1 MVKVTAACIIIGD
14 EVLNG
19 KVVDTNST
27 FFAKYCFD
35 HGIQLKEIATIGDDE
50 TQIVDTVRRLV
61 KNYDFIIST
70 GGIGPTHDDITYEC
84 MAKSFNLPCELDE
97 ECKER
102 MRHKSDPEAR
112 LDADAL
118 KAHYQMA
125 TMPKGT
131 NVKNYYV
138 CDDLRVPICSI
149 SHKMYILPG
158 IPQLFARMLEA
169 FTPTLKKIYNLD
181 KDPRE
186 YVRYFVRTHLT
197 ESQISKELKL
207 IQDESTKVSEAIKI
221 GSYPH
226 FGMGF
231 NTVSILGE
239 KKDDSYLKSIVNRVV
254 NNLEGEVISSELE
267 NKFSNQES

>member
-1 MVKVTAACIIIGD
+1 M
-14 EVLNG
+14 
-19 KVVDTNST
+19 
-27 FFAKYCFD
+27 
-35 HGIQLKEIATIGDDE
+35 
-50 TQIVDTVRRLV
+50 
-61 KNYDFIIST
+61 
-70 GGIGPTHDDITYEC
+70 
-84 MAKSFNLPCELDE
+84 
-97 ECKER
+97 
-102 MRHKSDPEAR
+102 
-112 LDADAL
+112 
-118 KAHYQMA
+118 
-125 TMPKGT
+125 
-131 NVKNYYV
+131 
-138 CDDLRVPICSI
+138 
-149 SHKMYILPG
+149 
-158 IPQLFARMLEA
+158 
-169 FTPTLKKIYNLD
+169 D